1 MIWKIDP
8 AHTSITVAARHL
20 MLTTVRATFAGATG
34 ELDLD
39 PNDPERAS
47 VRLAI
52 PAASVDTGDDKRDA
66 HLRSADFL
74 DAEGH
79 PEITFVS
86 TGIRRKGDQRFTVT
100 GDLSIRG
107 TTRPVDVDV
116 ELNGI
121 VDGLNGKVAGFS
133 ATATI
138 DRTQWGLVWNMP
150 VPGGVLVSE
159 KLKLQ
164 ADLQAVQAPAER
176 AQKAA

>member
-20 MLTTVRATFAGATG
+20 MLTTVRASFAGASG
-34 ELDLD
+34 EIDLD
-39 PNDPERAS
+39 PSRPERAS

-74 DAEGH
+74 DAETY

-86 TGIRRKGDQRFTVT
+86 TGIRKKGERQFTVT

-116 ELNGI
+116 ELHGI
-121 VDGLNGKVAGFS
+121 VDGMNGKVAGFS

-164 ADLQAVQAPAER
+164 ADVQAVRQQPGARSAT
-176 AQKAA
+176 A